1 MQPFPE
7 PHELIGLF
15 EGEPEE
21 TDPGLEWKY
30 NLLRFV
36 RTRDR
41 ERMECSIH
49 EADREVGFRWSVD
62 GTDRVVLDLHDV
74 VGLSVYREKDREGL
88 ALTLGSDRF
97 HPIRIDIAPSV
108 RVVVRDDAG

>member
-21 TDPGLEWKY
+21 SDPGLEWKY

-49 EADREVGFRWSVD
+49 EADREVAFRWSVE
-62 GTDRVVLDLHDV
+62 GIDRIVIDLHDV
-74 VGLSVYREKDREGL
+74 VGLSVYREKERKGL